1 MSETGIWIA
10 WGLPTPGR
18 ELHALAALRDA
29 RGYLQALVDDG
40 RIEGFDVTV
49 LRPQTTE
56 LGGFIHIKG
65 TRVQIDILRRTGDFE
80 RWATGIQLIADRV
93 AFVDSWVDRGID
105 HAIELYED
113 ALREAGLLR

>member
-1 MSETGIWIA
+1 M
-10 WGLPTPGR
+10 PTPGR
-18 ELHALAALRDA
+18 ELQALAALRDA

-40 RIEGFDVTV
+40 RIDSFDVTV

-56 LGGFIHIKG
+56 LGGFIHVKG
-65 TRVQIDILRRTGDFE
+65 TRVQIDMLRRAGDFE